1 MPAIF
6 ANHALLPDGWHNNVR
21 ITLNGSRI
29 GSIKADSTSQTGDT
43 RVDTVLPAL
52 ANLHSHSFQ
61 RAMAGMTEVRA
72 AGRDSFWTWRTLMY
86 QFMQNVTPEQYQAIA
101 ALVFMEMQE
110 AGYASV
116 GEFHYVH
123 HQNGGTRFEQ
133 VSELSQRVFAAAAQ
147 TGIGLT
153 HLPVLYTYG
162 GAGQAELSGGQRR
175 FGNTVTQFADLVV
188 EARSKAAQVL
198 PDDTRVGIAPH
209 SLRATCP
216 EDLAEA
222 LPIAAG
228 NPIHIHISE
237 QPKEVEDIQGWL
249 GARPVEWLLR
259 NAPVDRNWCLIHAT
273 HMTDQETRDMAR
285 SGAVAGLCP
294 ITEANLGDG
303 PFNGPAYLEEG
314 GAFGVGSDS
323 NVCIS
328 LTEELRM
335 LEYSQRLRDISRN
348 VMIPGEGSVGKVLY
362 TGAAQG
368 GATALGR
375 DCGEIAEGKLA
386 DLVAIDRNDPAL
398 VALRDDQLL
407 DGLCFAAKD
416 RVVTDLW
423 SAGRHSVQG
432 GRHVARDAV
441 IAAYG
446 DAIKSLLASL

>member
-1 MPAIF
+1 MQTIF
-6 ANHALLPDGWHNNVR
+6 AQRARTDAGWQRNVR
-21 ITLNGSRI
+21 VSHENGKITAI
-29 GSIKADSTSQTGDT
+29 ETDVTPQQGDIM
-43 RVDTVLPAL
+43 VDVLLPAL

-123 HQNGGTRFEQ
+123 HQNGGGRFDQ
-133 VSELSQRVFAAAAQ
+133 VSELSQRVFSAADQ

-153 HLPVLYTYG
+153 HLPVLYSYG
-162 GAGQAELSGGQRR
+162 GAGRADLSGGQMR
-175 FGNTVTQFADLVV
+175 FGNSVAQFADLVG
-188 EARSKAAQVL
+188 EARAVAEATL
-198 PDDTRVGIAPH
+198 PADTRVGIAPH

-216 EDLAEA
+216 EDLAEV
-222 LPIAAG
+222 LPVAAG

-237 QPKEVEDIQGWL
+237 QPKEVEDIQSWL
-249 GARPVEWLLR
+249 GARPVEWLLE
-259 NAPVDRNWCLIHAT
+259 NAPVDSNWCLIHAT
-273 HMTDQETRDMAR
+273 HMTDSETRDMAR

-314 GAFGVGSDS
+314 GAFGLGSDS

-348 VMIPGEGSVGKVLY
+348 VMIPGEGSVGEVLY
-362 TGAAQG
+362 MGSAAG
-368 GATALGR
+368 GATAVGR
-375 DCGEIAEGKLA
+375 SSGAIAVGKFA
-386 DLVAIDRNDPAL
+386 DLVAIDSADPAL

-423 SAGRHSVQG
+423 SAGRHQVQNG
-432 GRHVARDAV
+432 QHVARAE
-441 IAAYG
+441 ITANYG
-446 DAIKSLLASL
+446 VAIKSLLASI